1 VVTSARSE
9 VSLVHR
15 AASAFFIF
23 QLTLHTLQSQLRD
36 AKYPSNTFE
45 TPRGPVYYGSRRQ
58 TTGDIYQTTRHHSA
72 NDHNQGPDRGPY
84 QDWESHVSEASTFT
98 VGAHTNAD
106 VVTIAEEMVNRSLAR
121 GVHFDPDPSLVLG
134 TIAVTHE
141 LKPRFVPV
149 RVKYDTASDVN
160 FVPLALV
167 EKNGLSE
174 FMVKLEGD
182 DSGDNVFL
190 GLNNQEYVI
199 HQTITLKWSAA
210 TMHNVRTTHF
220 HVAEDLPYDM
230 VLGNPFVQDNRVFH
244 PQRVALPLRHKYRD
258 SGKDCHVRDS
268 TLEYC

>member
-1 VVTSARSE
+1 VVASASSE
-9 VSLVHR
+9 VSRAHR
-15 AASAFFIF
+15 AVSTFIVF
-23 QLTLHTLQSQLRD
+23 QLTLRTLSLILQDIQSQLRD
-36 AKYPSNTFE
+36 VKYPSNRSE

-58 TTGDIYQTTRHHSA
+58 TTGDIHQTTRHQSTNEPNHGS
-72 NDHNQGPDRGPY
+72 NRGSY

-98 VGAHTNAD
+98 VGAHTNVD
-106 VVTIAEEMVNRSLAR
+106 VVTIAEEMVTRSLAR
-121 GVHFDPDPSLVLG
+121 GVHFDPDPSLILG

-149 RVKYDTASDVN
+149 RVKYDTGSDVN
-160 FVPLALV
+160 FVPLALI

-182 DSGDNVFL
+182 DSDDNVFL

-199 HQTITLKWSAA
+199 HHTITLKWSAA

-258 SGKDCHVRDS
+258 SGKYWHVS
-268 TLEYC
+268 